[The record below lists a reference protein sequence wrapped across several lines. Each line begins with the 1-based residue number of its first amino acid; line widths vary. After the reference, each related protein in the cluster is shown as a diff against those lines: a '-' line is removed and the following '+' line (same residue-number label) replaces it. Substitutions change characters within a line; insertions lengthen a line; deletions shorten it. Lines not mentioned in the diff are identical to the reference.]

1 MKEKTRN
8 MFNKIS
14 NNKKIAILSAFS
26 ILLIVIIFITLNSR
40 NTFANSDKDL
50 LSLTCSEIVT
60 PGEMVNCTV
69 SLNTVTIKGLGF
81 QTSLVTSDNL
91 IFDSYENNTTDN
103 AWTFLGASSTSILY
117 YSTTEIQGN
126 YILGTLKYKV
136 SEDAKPNDKFYV
148 SLTSNILGGNNNA
161 GETVEVKI
169 DDVKE
174 EFRTLSDINSLS
186 NIELSI
192 GTLNETFNSD
202 ITSYTATIDSE
213 KVIITAAKTD
223 ANSIVTGDGEV
234 KLHYGTNTVTITVTS
249 ESGNSKDYNIKINRP
264 YNFTSDNYIYNK
276 ENNYIYTKMDTDP
289 KVIKSNITNLPNDL
303 TTSISENKLIIK
315 YSEEILLSINIINLS
330 SNKYT
335 VADNSMRI
343 GNNIDYND
351 FISSII
357 TNGVSI
363 KIFNGSEEITSGIL
377 KENNTLKV
385 YFNDTLIDEYTLLE
399 EYLNFSDKL
408 IVDNSNTN
416 KIIKRI
422 KANTTYGELKKE
434 ISTTGTITI
443 KNGKDNSTLTDNSKV
458 KTGDILEIK
467 MQNDTIKYTISV
479 LGDVSG
485 DKSSSGKIVGDGVI
499 DVGDVGQLYRYLK
512 GKTEFEYYQIAAGDI
527 LSDSSIKVNDVA
539 RLYRYIKGKNSTLE
553 VE

>member
-60 PGEMVNCTV
+60 PGETINCTV

-91 IFDSYENNTTDN
+91 IFDSYENNTTNN

-174 EFRTLSDINSLS
+174 ELRTLSDINSLS

-213 KVIITAAKTD
+213 KVIITATKTD

-249 ESGNSKDYNIKINRP
+249 ENGISKDYNIKINRP

-315 YSEEILLSINIINLS
+315 YSEEILLSINIINLF

-408 IVDNSNTN
+408 IIDNSNTN

-485 DKSSSGKIVGDGVI
+485 DKSLSGKNIGDGII

>member
-60 PGEMVNCTV
+60 PGETVNCTV

-91 IFDSYENNTTDN
+91 IFDSYENNTTNN

-174 EFRTLSDINSLS
+174 ELRTLSDINSLS

-213 KVIITAAKTD
+213 KVIITATKTD

-249 ESGNSKDYNIKINRP
+249 ENGISKDYNIKINRP

-276 ENNYIYTKMDTDP
+276 ENNYIYTKMDTNP

-315 YSEEILLSINIINLS
+315 YSEEILLSINIINLF

-408 IVDNSNTN
+408 IIDNSNTN

-485 DKSSSGKIVGDGVI
+485 DKSLSGKIIGDGII

>member
-91 IFDSYENNTTDN
+91 IFDSYENNTTNN

-174 EFRTLSDINSLS
+174 ELRTLSDINSLS

-213 KVIITAAKTD
+213 KVIITATKTD

-249 ESGNSKDYNIKINRP
+249 ENGISKDYNIKINRP

-303 TTSISENKLIIK
+303 TASISENKLIIK
-315 YSEEILLSINIINLS
+315 YSEEILLSINIINLF

-408 IVDNSNTN
+408 IIDNSNTN

-485 DKSSSGKIVGDGVI
+485 DKSLSGKIIGDGII